1 MKSNQLSYYKVNIL
15 DETNTMI
22 KKNINR
28 ITECVLRAD
37 YRSVVYT
44 EIIIIRR
51 YKCQQNAK
59 ETRYL
64 FKR

>member
-1 MKSNQLSYYKVNIL
+1 MKQTPPKVL
-15 DETNTMI
+15 MI
-22 KKNINR
+22 KKNING